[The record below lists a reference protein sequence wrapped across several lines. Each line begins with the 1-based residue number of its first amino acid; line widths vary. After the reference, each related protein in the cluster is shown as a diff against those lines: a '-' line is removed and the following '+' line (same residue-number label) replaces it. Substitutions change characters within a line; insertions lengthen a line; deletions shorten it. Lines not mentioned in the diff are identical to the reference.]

1 MIVYLGMPKCAS
13 SWIWENI
20 KKDFPYDGVKEPHAL
35 VELGIPD
42 NSIVDFSTNN
52 WSMDSSTVR
61 LIDKQVNKY
70 IYVVRD
76 PMEIANS
83 YFAQTSTGK
92 EKFNDFVFSLVK
104 TKLLC
109 FGDIIERWYNLVD
122 KEKILI
128 YDYNRDIVGKQEQFI
143 KDLCARI
150 GMNSRNKNWF
160 LGKQINQTI
169 GKTNYR
175 CDDKLMTQL
184 RYQMDKFYRITGIL
198 PYLSS

>member
-1 MIVYLGMPKCAS
+1 MCEFVDMG
-13 SWIWENI
+13 NI

-35 VELGIPD
+35 VEMGIPD

-122 KEKILI
+122 RQKIVI
-128 YDYNRDIVGKQEQFI
+128 YDYNRDIVGKQKQFLEE
-143 KDLCARI
+143 LCVSI
-150 GMNSRNKNWF
+150 GIDSCNKTF
-160 LGKQINQTI
+160 SPEKTINQTI
-169 GKTNYR
+169 GKKNYR

-184 RYQMDKFYRITGIL
+184 RYQMDKFYRITGVL
-198 PYLSS
+198 PNLSS